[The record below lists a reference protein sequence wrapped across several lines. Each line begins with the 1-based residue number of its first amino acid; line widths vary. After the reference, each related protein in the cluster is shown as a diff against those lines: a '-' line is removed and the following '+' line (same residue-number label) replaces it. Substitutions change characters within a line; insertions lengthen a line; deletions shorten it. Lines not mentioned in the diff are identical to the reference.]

1 MRIEITE
8 KAYLMAAIQRWNEE
22 EAGYYELPERERRI
36 AWDDLLELVKR
47 CRQLLPTAKPSS
59 KPVQYLEQ
67 LWLAEQAI
75 KEGRLDSAC
84 GYLSHMIYCNLPEG
98 KADSGILANI
108 IGLVEEKPYVLQK
121 VQAHQSRRSRQR
133 NV

>member
-22 EAGYYELPERERRI
+22 DAGYYELTERERRM

-47 CRQLLPTAKPSS
+47 CKRLLPTTKPSS
-59 KPVQYLEQ
+59 KPVQYLAQ
-67 LWLAEQAI
+67 LWLAELAI

-121 VQAHQSRRSRQR
+121 AQAHQCRRSRQR

>member
-22 EAGYYELPERERRI
+22 DAGYYELTERERRM

-47 CRQLLPTAKPSS
+47 CKRLLPTAKPSS
-59 KPVQYLEQ
+59 KPVQ
-67 LWLAEQAI
+67 
-75 KEGRLDSAC
+75 EGRLDSAC

-121 VQAHQSRRSRQR
+121 AQAHQCRRSRQR